1 MKKQKE
7 FETAIKQKEAQNLK
21 ELTAKI
27 DQKDKEDKEKQVKLL
42 ADYQKSA
49 KDELKKEIL
58 KKEVFDRMELDK
70 KIE

>member
-1 MKKQKE
+1 
-7 FETAIKQKEAQNLK
+7 LK

-27 DQKDKEDKEKQVKLL
+27 AQKDKEDKEKQVKLL

-58 KKEVFDRMELDK
+58 KKEVSDRMELDK